1 MGEKLI
7 IGPINKGLKTDREPF
22 NIDNDSFPTLINA
35 YQWRGRILR
44 KRGIEFLCRLQ
55 RVLGNTDGA
64 GNFLTTINPH
74 PVATGLVSF
83 MVGSN
88 IFTDPGTTANPG
100 VQTLLTNGPG
110 SATLDRVNGILT
122 ISGSNALTSVIYFP
136 TLPVMGLED
145 LTLTSTQF
153 PGLLAFDTTYAYN
166 VPTTSPYI
174 PYDVNFYKNPANGTY
189 PGYIAK
195 MTQTSFVWNGETYQ
209 QFWTTN
215 YQGSLWATNGVEV
228 PFDITN
234 VGMQYKF
241 ITGAVYIGGILQSG
255 PPAIAS
261 ITIVGH
267 GLIIGDFIFINEVQG
282 ITGINVQTGYV
293 ISVTDANTV
302 VVEFPNATLGGVY
315 TTGGIA
321 QYLTNNSDTT
331 KDTIRWY
338 DGDPT
343 NGTGLPS
350 NSTLGWVNFSPPLS
364 FLSYS
369 IADLPPAIY
378 YLVGAR
384 MIIPF
389 KDRLLFL
396 GVVVQSSAAG
406 SQVYLQDTIVYSQ
419 NGTPY
424 YTSSFSDPTT
434 NYGIN
439 ATIPYNQILVPANQ
453 TATPFSYFAD
463 NTGFGGFISA
473 GLDQP
478 ITTANP
484 NEDALIIGFS
494 STQTRLIYTGNDIIP
509 FNFYLVNSEY
519 GSAST
524 FSAVNMDEGVLSRG
538 TRGLVVT
545 GQTSCTR
552 FDTDILPQVFEINL
566 QNNGNERFC
575 AQRDFINEWIYFTY
589 LANTDQSSI
598 YIYPNQTLQYNYRDQ
613 TWGIFNENYTT
624 YGQFRK
630 QSGDTWLTIKTP
642 WNTWNQPWNDGVTSL
657 FQPDVIAG
665 NQQGFVLIRINGTS
679 EDTSLIIQNINANT
693 VRSPDHGLTNGDYI
707 IITGALGTIGAQVN
721 NKIFSIASAAQN
733 TFVLNP
739 PIGSGTY
746 LGGGFITRLYVPQ
759 IKSKQFPQ
767 AWGMGRKTRIGVQQ
781 YLLSKTDIG
790 QVQLLIFL
798 SQDNDTP
805 FNDNQVIEED
815 ETIYSTVLYTCPE
828 SVNLGLTPFNANL
841 QMPFASRQSQ
851 IWHRINTSLIGDTIQ
866 FGITL
871 SDSQMR
877 QFSPSLQTFNIT
889 GATQAYPAVLTASTV
904 LGVGS
909 SIQITGVTGMTQLNN
924 DLNTFNAIYEVIAVT
939 PTTVSINVDSTAFS
953 AYISGGIITVMQM
966 PNQEVEIE
974 FHGAIIDVTASQLL
988 V

>member
-7 IGPINKGLKTDREPF
+7 IGPITKGLKTDREPF
-22 NIDNDSFPTLINA
+22 NIDNDSFPELVNA

-55 RVLGNTDGA
+55 RVLGTTDGA
-64 GNFLTTINPH
+64 GNFVVTINPH
-74 PVATGLVSF
+74 PIATGLVSF
-83 MVGSN
+83 IVGSN
-88 IFTDPGTTANPG
+88 IFTDPGTTPDPG

-110 SATLDRVNGILT
+110 TATLDRVNGILT
-122 ISGSNALTSVIYFP
+122 IAASNVLTSVIYFP

-145 LTLTSTQF
+145 LTLDSTQF
-153 PGLLAFDTTYAYN
+153 PGLLAFDTRYAYN
-166 VPTTSPYI
+166 VPTTSPYT

-195 MTQTSFVWNGETYQ
+195 AIQTAFNWNGQSYQ

-215 YQGSLWATNGVEV
+215 YQGALWATNGITV
-228 PFDITN
+228 PFNITN
-234 VGMQYKF
+234 IGMQFKA
-241 ITGAVYIGGILQSG
+241 ITGVAITAIG
-255 PPAIAS
+255 PPAIANL
-261 ITIVGH
+261 TIIAH
-267 GLIIGDFIFINEVQG
+267 GLVVGDFVFVNEVQG
-282 ITGINVQTGYV
+282 ITGINLQTGYV
-293 ISVTDANTV
+293 IAVLGVNNVS
-302 VVEFPNATLGGVY
+302 VEFPNATLGGAY

-321 QYLTNNSDTT
+321 QYLTNNSDAT
-331 KDTIRWY
+331 KDCIKWY

-350 NSTLGWVNFSPPLS
+350 ASSLGWVNFAPPLS

-384 MIIPF
+384 MVIPF

-424 YTSSFSDPTT
+424 YTSSFTDGTT

-439 ATIPYNQILVPANQ
+439 STIPYTQILVPINQ

-463 NTGFGGFISA
+463 NTGFGGFTSA
-473 GLDQP
+473 GTDQP
-478 ITTANP
+478 ITTASS

-494 STQTRLIYTGNDIIP
+494 SIQTRLIYTGNDILP
-509 FNFYLVNSEY
+509 FNFFLINSEY

-524 FSAVNMDEGVLSRG
+524 FSAINTDDGVLTRG
-538 TRGLVVT
+538 TRGFIIT
-545 GQTSCTR
+545 GQTSCQR
-552 FDTDILPQVFEINL
+552 FDTEILPQVFEINL
-566 QNNGNERFC
+566 QNNGNERFT
-575 AQRDFINEWIYFTY
+575 AQRDFINEWVYFTY
-589 LANTDQSSI
+589 LSNTDQSSI
-598 YIYPNQTLQYNYRDQ
+598 YLFPNQTLQFNYRDQ
-613 TWGIFNENYTT
+613 SWGIFNENYTH

-630 QSGDTWLTIKTP
+630 QTGDTWLTIKTP

-665 NQQGFVLIRINGTS
+665 NQQGFVVIRIKGTS
-679 EDTSLIIQNINANT
+679 EDTSLVIQNITGNT

-707 IITGALGTIGAQVN
+707 IISGTLGSIGAQVN
-721 NKIFSIASAAQN
+721 GKIFSVVSATQN

-739 PIGSGTY
+739 AIGTGTY
-746 LGGGFITRLYVPQ
+746 TGGGLITRLYIPK
-759 IKSKQFPQ
+759 IRSKQFPQ

-781 YLLSKTDIG
+781 YLMSKTDIG
-790 QVQLLIFL
+790 QVQLLLFL
-798 SQDNDTP
+798 SQDDDSA
-805 FNDNQVIEED
+805 FNDNQVIVED

-828 SVNLGLTPFNANL
+828 STNLGLTPANANL

-866 FGITL
+866 FAITL
-871 SDSQMR
+871 SDAQMR
-877 QFSPSLQTFNIT
+877 QFSASIQTFTIT
-889 GATQAYPAVLTASTV
+889 GVTAGYPTVLNASTV

-909 SIQITGVTGMTQLNN
+909 VIQISGVVGMTQLNN
-924 DLNTFNAIYEVIAVT
+924 NLTAPNPVYEVLAVS
-939 PTTVSINVDSTAFS
+939 PTQVTINVDSMAFS
-953 AYISGGIITVMQM
+953 GYISGGLITVMQM

-974 FHGAIIDVTASQLL
+974 FHGAIIDVTASSLL

>member
-22 NIDNDSFPTLINA
+22 NIDNDSFPELINA

-55 RVLGNTDGA
+55 RVLGTTDGA
-64 GNFLTTINPH
+64 GNFLVTINPH
-74 PVATGLVSF
+74 PIATGLVSF
-83 MVGSN
+83 TVGSN
-88 IFTDPGTTANPG
+88 IFTDPGTTADPG
-100 VQTLLTNGPG
+100 IQTLLTNGPG
-110 SATLDRVNGILT
+110 TATLDRVNGILT
-122 ISGSNALTSVIYFP
+122 IAGSNALTSVIYFP

-145 LTLTSTQF
+145 LTLNSTQF
-153 PGLLAFDTTYAYN
+153 PGLLAFDTKYAYN
-166 VPTTSPYI
+166 VPTTAPYT
-174 PYDVNFYKNPANGTY
+174 PYDVNFYKNPSNGTY

-195 MTQTSFVWNGETYQ
+195 GTQTAFVWNGQSYQ

-215 YQGSLWATNGVEV
+215 YQGALWATNGITV
-228 PFDITN
+228 PFNITN
-234 VGMQYKF
+234 IGMQYKV
-241 ITGAVYIGGILQSG
+241 ITGVAITAIG
-255 PPAIAS
+255 PPAIANL
-261 ITIVGH
+261 TIVAH
-267 GLIIGDFIFINEVQG
+267 GLVVGDFLFINEVQG
-282 ITGINVQTGYV
+282 ITGINLQTGYV
-293 ISVTDANTV
+293 IAVLGVDNVS
-302 VVEFPNATLGGVY
+302 VEFPNATLGGAY

-331 KDTIRWY
+331 KDCIKWY

-350 NSTLGWVNFSPPLS
+350 ASTLGWVNFAPPLS

-396 GVVVQSSAAG
+396 GPVVQSSSAG

-424 YTSSFSDPTT
+424 YTSSFSDPTS

-463 NTGFGGFISA
+463 NTGFGGFVTA
-473 GLDQP
+473 GTDQP
-478 ITTANP
+478 ITTASS

-494 STQTRLIYTGNDIIP
+494 SIQTRLIYTGNDILP
-509 FNFYLVNSEY
+509 FNFFLINSEY

-524 FSAVNMDEGVLSRG
+524 FSAINTDDGVLSRG
-538 TRGLVVT
+538 TRGFVIT
-545 GQTSCTR
+545 GQTSCQR
-552 FDTDILPQVFEINL
+552 FDTEILPQVFEINL
-566 QNNGNERFC
+566 QNNGNERFT
-575 AQRDFINEWIYFTY
+575 AQRDFINEWVYFTY

-598 YIYPNQTLQYNYRDQ
+598 YIFPNQTLQFNYRDQ
-613 TWGIFNENYTT
+613 SWGIFNENYTH

-665 NQQGFVLIRINGTS
+665 NQQGFIVIRINGTS
-679 EDTSLIIQNINANT
+679 EDTSLIIQNITANT

-707 IITGALGTIGAQVN
+707 IISAALGTIGSQVN
-721 NKIFSIASAAQN
+721 NKIFSVTSATQN

-746 LGGGFITRLYVPQ
+746 LGGGLITRLYVPI

-781 YLLSKTDIG
+781 YLLSKTDVG

-805 FNDNQVIEED
+805 FNDNQVIQED

-828 SVNLGLTPFNANL
+828 STNLGLTPANANL

-851 IWHRINTSLIGDTIQ
+851 IWHRVNTSLIGDTIQ
-866 FGITL
+866 FAITL
-871 SDSQMR
+871 SDAQMR
-877 QFSPSLQTFNIT
+877 QFISSPMTFIIT
-889 GATQAYPAVLTASTV
+889 GATQAYPAVLNASTV

-909 SIQITGVTGMTQLNN
+909 TIQISGVQGMTQLNN
-924 DLNTFNAIYEVIAVT
+924 DLSSLNPVYEVIAVT
-939 PTTVSINVDSTAFS
+939 PTTISINVDSSAFS
-953 AYISGGIITVMQM
+953 AYTSGGVITVMQM
-966 PNQEVEIE
+966 PNQETEIE

>member
-22 NIDNDSFPTLINA
+22 DIDNDSFPVLVNA
-35 YQWRGRILR
+35 YQWRGRVLR
-44 KRGIEFLCRLQ
+44 KRGVEFLCRLQ
-55 RVLGNTDGA
+55 RVLGTTDGA
-64 GNFLTTINPH
+64 GNFLVTINPH
-74 PVATGLVSF
+74 TIATGLVSF
-83 MVGSN
+83 TVGTN
-88 IFTDPGTTANPG
+88 VFTDPGTTPDPA

-110 SATLDRVNGILT
+110 TATLDRVNGILT
-122 ISGSNALTSVIYFP
+122 IAGSNPATKVIYLP

-166 VPTTSPYI
+166 VPTTAPYI
-174 PYDVNFYKNPANGTY
+174 PYDVNFYKNPANATY

-195 MTQTSFVWNGETYQ
+195 GTQTPFWWNGASYQ

-215 YQGSLWATNGVEV
+215 YQGSLWATNGVTV
-228 PFDITN
+228 PFDITH

-241 ITGAVYIGGILQSG
+241 ITNVAITAIG
-255 PPAIAS
+255 PPAIANL
-261 ITIVGH
+261 TIVAH
-267 GLIIGDFIFINEVQG
+267 GLVIGDFVFVNEVQG
-282 ITGINVQTGYV
+282 ISGINVQTGYV
-293 ISVTDANTV
+293 IAVIGVDNVS
-302 VVEFPNATLGGVY
+302 VEFPNATLGGAY
-315 TTGGIA
+315 ITAGIA

-331 KDTIRWY
+331 KDCIKWY

-350 NSTLGWVNFSPPLS
+350 ASTLGWVNFAPPLS
-364 FLSYS
+364 FLNYS
-369 IADLPPAIY
+369 ISDLPPAIY

-396 GVVVQSSAAG
+396 GVIVQSSSAG
-406 SQVYLQDTIVYSQ
+406 SQVYLHDTVVYSQ

-424 YTSSFSDPTT
+424 YTASFTDPST

-439 ATIPYNQILVPANQ
+439 ATIAYNQILVPVNQ

-484 NEDALIIGFS
+484 NEDALIIGLS
-494 STQTRLIYTGNDIIP
+494 SIQTRFIYTGNDIIP

-524 FSAVNMDEGVLSRG
+524 FSTINTDEGVLTRG
-538 TRGLVVT
+538 TRGFIIT
-545 GQTSCTR
+545 GQTSCKR
-552 FDTDILPQVFEINL
+552 FDTDILPQVFELNL

-589 LANTDQSSI
+589 LANTDNSTT
-598 YIYPNQTLQYNYRDQ
+598 YIFPNQTLQYNYRDQ
-613 TWGIFNENYTT
+613 SWGIFNENYTH

-630 QSGDTWLTIKTP
+630 QSGDTWLTIRSR
-642 WNTWNQPWNDGVTSL
+642 WDEWNQPWNSGVTSL

-665 NQQGFVLIRINGTS
+665 NQQGFVLIRINGTA
-679 EDTSLIIQNINANT
+679 EDISLVIQNITGNT
-693 VRSPDHGLTNGDYI
+693 IRSTDHGLTNGDYI
-707 IITGALGTIGAQVN
+707 IITGALGSIGAQVN
-721 NKIFSIASAAQN
+721 NKIFSVASANRN
-733 TFVLNP
+733 TFVLSP
-739 PIGSGTY
+739 AIGAGTY
-746 LGGGFITRLYVPQ
+746 LGGGLITRLYVPM

-767 AWGMGRKTRIGVQQ
+767 AWGIGRKTRIGVQQ

-805 FNDNQVIEED
+805 FNDNSFIPED

-828 SVNLGLTPFNANL
+828 STNLGLTPANANL

-851 IWHRINTSLIGDTIQ
+851 IWHRVNTSLIGDTIQ
-866 FGITL
+866 FAITL
-871 SDSQMR
+871 SDTQMR
-877 QFSPSLQTFNIT
+877 QFSASIQTFTIT
-889 GATQAYPAVLTASTV
+889 GVTPGYPTVLTASTV

-909 SIQITGVTGMTQLNN
+909 TIQISGVLGMTQLNN
-924 DLNTFNAIYEVIAVT
+924 NLNAFNPVYEVMAVS
-939 PTTVSINVDSTAFS
+939 PTQVTINVDSTAFS
-953 AYISGGIITVMQM
+953 GYISGGIITVMQM
-966 PNQEVEIE
+966 PNQETEIA
-974 FHGAIIDVTASQLL
+974 FHGAIIDVTASSLL
-988 V
+988 S